1 MQHLFKM
8 NLYYINWILLMI
20 LSAVWGGAFTLN
32 KLALNFYS
40 PEFIVFARLIIG
52 TLILFLLLM
61 IIHRR
66 ITISLRDWQYYLF
79 MSTVGIVAPFILIVY
94 GQQQIDSSLAGIL
107 MATMPISTIILSHFF
122 LHDEKLTR
130 RKFTGFVIAFIGITI
145 LVIQDFSNL
154 KINIL
159 SNISSELMVMSGAIL
174 YSCSAVY
181 GKRFKHT
188 DPLSASTGTIFFSA
202 IMMFMY
208 LLIFVPTEI
217 SNIDLRNSA
226 SLVLL
231 GVFCTA
237 IATIIYFQILQ
248 TSGAS
253 FISIMNYLIPI
264 WAILFGVIF
273 FQEEIFMNYIV
284 GLILVI
290 LGINISQKETVV

>member
-1 MQHLFKM
+1 
-8 NLYYINWILLMI
+8 MI

-61 IIHRR
+61 LIYRR
-66 ITISLRDWQYYLF
+66 ITISLKDWQYYLF

-188 DPLSASTGTIFFSA
+188 DTSTKTIR
-202 IMMFMY
+202 
-208 LLIFVPTEI
+208 
-217 SNIDLRNSA
+217 D
-226 SLVLL
+226 
-231 GVFCTA
+231 
-237 IATIIYFQILQ
+237 
-248 TSGAS
+248 
-253 FISIMNYLIPI
+253 
-264 WAILFGVIF
+264 
-273 FQEEIFMNYIV
+273 
-284 GLILVI
+284 
-290 LGINISQKETVV
+290 

>member
-1 MQHLFKM
+1 
-8 NLYYINWILLMI
+8 MI

-61 IIHRR
+61 LIYRR
-66 ITISLRDWQYYLF
+66 ITISLKDWQYYLF
-79 MSTVGIVAPFILIVY
+79 MSTVGIVAPFILIAY

-202 IMMFMY
+202 IMMFIY

-273 FQEEIFMNYIV
+273 FQEEIFINYIV

>member
-1 MQHLFKM
+1 
-8 NLYYINWILLMI
+8 MI

-52 TLILFLLLM
+52 TFILFLLLM
-61 IIHRR
+61 IIYRR
-66 ITISLRDWQYYLF
+66 ITISFRDWQYYLF

-130 RKFTGFVIAFIGITI
+130 RKFIGFVIAFIGIII

-202 IMMFMY
+202 IMMFIY

>member
-1 MQHLFKM
+1 
-8 NLYYINWILLMI
+8 MI

-61 IIHRR
+61 LIYRR
-66 ITISLRDWQYYLF
+66 ITISFKDWQYYLF

-202 IMMFMY
+202 IMMFIY

-273 FQEEIFMNYIV
+273 FQEDIFMNYII

-290 LGINISQKETVV
+290 IGINISQKETVV

>member
-1 MQHLFKM
+1 
-8 NLYYINWILLMI
+8 MI

-52 TLILFLLLM
+52 TFILFLLLM
-61 IIHRR
+61 IMYRR

-122 LHDEKLTR
+122 LHDEKLTK
-130 RKFTGFVIAFIGITI
+130 RKFAGFAIAFIGITI
-145 LVIQDFSNL
+145 LVIKDFSNL

-159 SNISSELMVMSGAIL
+159 SNISSELMVLSGAIL

-217 SNIDLRNSA
+217 SNINLKNST

-273 FQEEIFMNYIV
+273 FQEEIFINYII

-290 LGINISQKETVV
+290 IGINISQKETVV

>member
-1 MQHLFKM
+1 
-8 NLYYINWILLMI
+8 MI

-61 IIHRR
+61 LIYRR
-66 ITISLRDWQYYLF
+66 ITISFKDWQYYLF

-202 IMMFMY
+202 IMMFIY

>member
-1 MQHLFKM
+1 
-8 NLYYINWILLMI
+8 
-20 LSAVWGGAFTLN
+20 
-32 KLALNFYS
+32 
-40 PEFIVFARLIIG
+40 
-52 TLILFLLLM
+52 
-61 IIHRR
+61 
-66 ITISLRDWQYYLF
+66 

-130 RKFTGFVIAFIGITI
+130 RKFIGFVIAFIGITI
-145 LVIQDFSNL
+145 LVIKDFSNL

-188 DPLSASTGTIFFSA
+188 DPLSASTGTIF
-202 IMMFMY
+202 
-208 LLIFVPTEI
+208 
-217 SNIDLRNSA
+217 
-226 SLVLL
+226 
-231 GVFCTA
+231 FCTA

>member
-1 MQHLFKM
+1 
-8 NLYYINWILLMI
+8 MI

-32 KLALNFYS
+32 KLALNFYN

-61 IIHRR
+61 LIYRR
-66 ITISLRDWQYYLF
+66 ITISLKDWQYYLF

-202 IMMFMY
+202 IMMFIY

>member
-1 MQHLFKM
+1 MS
-8 NLYYINWILLMI
+8 II
-20 LSAVWGGAFTLN
+20 TLN

-61 IIHRR
+61 LIYRR

-181 GKRFKHT
+181 GKRFKIT
-188 DPLSASTGTIFFSA
+188 NPLNASTGVTLYSA
-202 IMMFMY
+202 IIMIIY
-208 LLIFVPTEI
+208 LSFNFDMVPKNIGESSHI
-217 SNIDLRNSA
+217 SAVII
-226 SLVLL
+226 L

-248 TSGAS
+248 SSGAT

-273 FQEEIFMNYIV
+273 FDEDAMWNYFL
-284 GLILVI
+284 GLIVVI
-290 LGINISQKETVV
+290 LGLQLSQNTRNKQVANISRWKSDQTRF

>member
-1 MQHLFKM
+1 
-8 NLYYINWILLMI
+8 MI
-20 LSAVWGGAFTLN
+20 LSAIWGGAFTLN

-40 PEFIVFARLIIG
+40 PEFIVLARLVIG
-52 TLILFLLLM
+52 AFVLLLLLM
-61 IIHRR
+61 IIHKK
-66 ITISLRDWQYYLF
+66 ITISFKDWQYYLF

-94 GQQQIDSSLAGIL
+94 GQQRIDSSLAGIL

-122 LHDEKLTR
+122 LNDEKLTQK
-130 RKFTGFVIAFIGITI
+130 KFAGFIIAFAGIAVLI
-145 LVIQDFSNL
+145 IKDFSNIE
-154 KINIL
+154 INIL
-159 SNISSELMVMSGAIL
+159 SNISSELMVISGAIL

-188 DPLSASTGTIFFSA
+188 DPLSASTGTIFFSS
-202 IMMFMY
+202 ITMLVY
-208 LLIFVPTEI
+208 LLIFTPTELN
-217 SNIDLRNSA
+217 NINLYNST
-226 SLVLL
+226 SLILL

-273 FQEEIFMNYIV
+273 FQEQIFINYII
-284 GLILVI
+284 GLMLVI
-290 LGINISQKETVV
+290 LGINISQKDTVK

>member
-1 MQHLFKM
+1 
-8 NLYYINWILLMI
+8 MI

-52 TLILFLLLM
+52 TFILFLLLM
-61 IIHRR
+61 IMYRR

-130 RKFTGFVIAFIGITI
+130 RKFIGFVIAFIGIII

-202 IMMFMY
+202 IMMFIY

-237 IATIIYFQILQ
+237 IATIIYFQILH

>member
-1 MQHLFKM
+1 
-8 NLYYINWILLMI
+8 MI

-264 WAILFGVIF
+264 LS
-273 FQEEIFMNYIV
+273 
-284 GLILVI
+284 LIHI
-290 LGINISQKETVV
+290 

>member
-1 MQHLFKM
+1 
-8 NLYYINWILLMI
+8 MI

-61 IIHRR
+61 LIYRR

-130 RKFTGFVIAFIGITI
+130 RKFIGFVIAFIGIII

-202 IMMFMY
+202 IMMFIY
-208 LLIFVPTEI
+208 LVIFVPTEI

>member
-1 MQHLFKM
+1 
-8 NLYYINWILLMI
+8 MI

-52 TLILFLLLM
+52 TFILFLLLM
-61 IIHRR
+61 IIYRR
-66 ITISLRDWQYYLF
+66 ITISFRDWQYYLF

-130 RKFTGFVIAFIGITI
+130 RKFIGFVIAFIGIII

-202 IMMFMY
+202 IMMFIY
-208 LLIFVPTEI
+208 LLIFIPTEI